1 MSSLDLT
8 ILGTGSPVHAPH
20 RYGNAQVISGGGVNI
35 LVDVGWGAT
44 VRLFQSQIT
53 PQGVDAVFVTH
64 LHSDHTTDFADL
76 LVMGWVGGREKPLPV
91 WGPTGT
97 AKMVAAYRSALDEDT
112 KFRFAHHGDKLP
124 SIGPAAEVTEIEVGI
139 EPQVVATI
147 GDITVK
153 AFEVDHRP
161 VMPAYGFRFER
172 EGKSIVISGDTNPCP
187 GLSNGA
193 KDADVL
199 VVDSMNK
206 KMMAQLEQRLIGIG
220 NPKQAALLEDA
231 HSYHASLEEGAET
244 AQKAGV
250 KHLVF
255 SHVLPPITDDQ
266 VPMFI
271 DGLDKIFT
279 GKMTVTKDLEKFSV

>member
-1 MSSLDLT
+1 
-8 ILGTGSPVHAPH
+8 
-20 RYGNAQVISGGGVNI
+20 
-35 LVDVGWGAT
+35 

-53 PQGVDAVFVTH
+53 PQGVHAVFVTH

-76 LVMGWVGGREKPLPV
+76 LVMGWVGGREAPLPV
-91 WGPTGT
+91 WGPAGT

-124 SIGPAAEVTEIEVGI
+124 AIGPAAEVTEIEVGI

-187 GLSNGA
+187 GLANGA
-193 KDADVL
+193 RDADIL

-206 KMMAQLEQRLIGIG
+206 KMMAQLEERLRGIG
-220 NPKQAALLEDA
+220 NPKQADIPCLTGGRRRAGPEGRREAPRLFARAAADHRRPERTVHRGNRQDLHRSDDGHEGPGEVLGLAARKRVRVED
-231 HSYHASLEEGAET
+231 
-244 AQKAGV
+244 
-250 KHLVF
+250 
-255 SHVLPPITDDQ
+255 
-266 VPMFI
+266 
-271 DGLDKIFT
+271 
-279 GKMTVTKDLEKFSV
+279 KDLAIRRTGDVNK

>member
-1 MSSLDLT
+1 MASLELT

-20 RYGNAQVISGGGVNI
+20 RFGNAQVISGGGVNI

-44 VRLFQSQIT
+44 VRLFQSTIT

-97 AKMVAAYRSALDEDT
+97 ARMVASYQQALEEDT

-124 SIGPAAEVTEIEVGI
+124 AIGPAADVTEVTATV
-139 EPQVVATI
+139 EPAVIATI

-153 AFEVDHRP
+153 VFEVDHKP
-161 VMPAYGFRFER
+161 VMPAFGFRFER
-172 EGKSIVISGDTNPCP
+172 DGKSIVISGDTNPCE
-187 GLSNGA
+187 GLLNGA
-193 KDADVL
+193 KDADIL

-206 KMMAQLEQRLIGIG
+206 RMMAQLEDRLRGIG

-231 HSYHASLEEGAET
+231 HDYHASLEEGAEL
-244 AQKAGV
+244 AEKAGV

-255 SHVLPPITDDQ
+255 SHVLPPITEDQ
-266 VPMFI
+266 APLFI
-271 DGLDKIFT
+271 EGLDKIYT
-279 GKMTVTKDLEKFSV
+279 GKMTVTRDLEKFSI